1 MSNTTVEDFIDMA
14 IVEGFSEAFPMFYES
29 LENELRN
36 SIIISEAGNAQALLQ
51 AMIDIQENEIVEEE
65 SVNRLEDIATRVGK
79 LIKR

>member
-1 MSNTTVEDFIDMA
+1 
-14 IVEGFSEAFPMFYES
+14 MFYES